1 MIRKR
6 SARALAGGLA
16 VILLLAAASAAY
28 AAVTGHFSGKT
39 NQKQSI
45 SFHVAHGRVN
55 NLDFH
60 IRDTCPS
67 GHKYAIHDF
76 HFPAIKI
83 NSKHKFDERFQSTSG
98 PNAEVEI
105 TGTVFASRSRAS
117 WPNVAP
123 YQQGARSLR
132 RAHQVHGPQ
141 VSSRLIANRR
151 LHGGG
156 SFARPARR
164 YYDAGSER
172 MACGPPKHQQIL

>member
-28 AAVTGHFSGKT
+28 AAVTGTFSGKT
-39 NQKQSI
+39 KQKQAI
-45 SFHVAHGRVN
+45 SFHVGHGHVTQ
-55 NLDFH
+55 LDFH

-67 GHKYAIHDF
+67 GHMYAVHDF
-76 HFPAIKI
+76 NFPAIKI
-83 NSKHKFDERFQSTSG
+83 NKSHKFDQRFSNKGLNARAEIKGTIFKQQGHRQHRRRPRHRQGAPLLLRQHHVLRSTS
-98 PNAEVEI
+98 
-105 TGTVFASRSRAS
+105 
-117 WPNVAP
+117 
-123 YQQGARSLR
+123 
-132 RAHQVHGPQ
+132 
-141 VSSRLIANRR
+141 SSRLIANRR